1 MLLPGIRVVTRAGRA
16 ARSRELLTNSDF
28 DTGVCGAW
36 FSSVD
41 SNNRVSGFW
50 SGLALVASRGLL
62 ALPGPTLFS
71 LPRACSPAR
80 RAWWGATCARPR
92 GGTCRSGTRCR
103 PPDWPPPRLFGRGR
117 PSRLAALCFLGVRS
131 LRLLSHLALGSGGGG
146 ATAHVSS
153 ARRRQLAPLH
163 PRPRRPACPPPTC
176 TRRLTCT
183 WTWRWT
189 WITHTRLR
197 DWKRRQLVFG
207 TQYVTESGYVAAD
220 RSLPSRNDS
229 SPPLLSTAAHRLGYC
244 SGDVSCARSARTVGP
259 PGRLTVF
266 SFGYTPGGWGGGAR
280 GLPRLLLWA
289 ACPRHSLPVSTFPHP
304 DCTMCMV
311 VISDSG

>member
-50 SGLALVASRGLL
+50 SGLALVAARGLL

-80 RAWWGATCARPR
+80 RAWWGSTCARPR
-92 GGTCRSGTRCR
+92 GGSCRSGTRCP

-146 ATAHVSS
+146 CDGARVLCQTEAACS
-153 ARRRQLAPLH
+153 A
-163 PRPRRPACPPPTC
+163 PPPPPA
-176 TRRLTCT
+176 
-183 WTWRWT
+183 
-189 WITHTRLR
+189 
-197 DWKRRQLVFG
+197 
-207 TQYVTESGYVAAD
+207 S
-220 RSLPSRNDS
+220 SLPSADMYAEVDVYVDVEMDVDHAHEAARLEEEAAGIRHAVRNGK
-229 SPPLLSTAAHRLGYC
+229 RVC
-244 SGDVSCARSARTVGP
+244 RR
-259 PGRLTVF
+259 
-266 SFGYTPGGWGGGAR
+266 
-280 GLPRLLLWA
+280 
-289 ACPRHSLPVSTFPHP
+289 
-304 DCTMCMV
+304 
-311 VISDSG
+311 